1 MLYASEHPLVRL
13 KVAELRDVQTRPPR
27 FRELVREIALLLG
40 ALLALVAPAYR
51 PAVLPFLV
59 AFVLIAVSAMLVG
72 DVPRYR
78 YPVDPLMYVMAAGG
92 LFGSLSIVA
101 GLIRRRDTAR
111 ASPVDLAQPTLSRA
125 QAPEIGRVGG

>member
-1 MLYASEHPLVRL
+1 M
-13 KVAELRDVQTRPPR
+13 
-27 FRELVREIALLLG
+27 
-40 ALLALVAPAYR
+40 PAYR

-92 LFGSLSIVA
+92 LFGSLRVVA
-101 GLIRRRDTAR
+101 GLVRRRDTAR
-111 ASPVDLAQPTLSRA
+111 TSPVDLAQPTLSRA